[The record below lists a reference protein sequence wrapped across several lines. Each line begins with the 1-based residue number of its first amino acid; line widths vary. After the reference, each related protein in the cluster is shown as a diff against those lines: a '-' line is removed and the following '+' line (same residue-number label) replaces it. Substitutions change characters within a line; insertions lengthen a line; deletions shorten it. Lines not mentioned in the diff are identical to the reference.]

1 MKPMSWAQRKA
12 IEKKYRDT
20 LERVSQSPLSDESGI
35 YVLTRTDEVGIRH
48 AYVGQAKRVMARLV
62 QHCMGYDSH
71 IDHSLRKHKF
81 WSEETPWGW
90 RVKCVI
96 YCPEAELDEKEREWI
111 IVVANNG
118 YQLLN
123 KTSGGQDGGKIGIA
137 PNKQPKGYR
146 DGLKQGREN
155 ARREIAALFTKYLK
169 VEKTQDTK
177 LAERTLEKW
186 ETFIKGGN
194 DEQ

>member
-1 MKPMSWAQRKA
+1 MNWAQRKA
-12 IEKKYRDT
+12 MEKRYREVLAET
-20 LERVSQSPLSDESGI
+20 AGSPLLEQSGI
-35 YVLTRTDEVGIRH
+35 YVFARRDEAGIKH
-48 AYVGQAKRVMARLV
+48 AYVGQAKNVMARLV
-62 QHCMGYDSH
+62 QHWFGYDSH
-71 IDHSLRKHKF
+71 IDLSLKKHKF
-81 WSEETPWGW
+81 WSEKSPWGW
-90 RVKCVI
+90 RVKCVM
-96 YCPEAELDEKEREWI
+96 YCSEAELDEKEREWI
-111 IVVANNG
+111 IAVANNG

-177 LAERTLEKW
+177 LAERAMAKW
-186 ETFIKGGN
+186 ETFIKGESNG
-194 DEQ
+194 

>member
-1 MKPMSWAQRKA
+1 MGKIWDLGKFSDNIALIDENGTELTYSQLNANAQALADEQDRLQWQYQELSELSPKENEWA
-12 IEKKYRDT
+12 D
-20 LERVSQSPLSDESGI
+20 LSAQYDILS
-35 YVLTRTDEVGIRH
+35 H
-48 AYVGQAKRVMARLV
+48 AADIQTA
-62 QHCMGYDSH
+62 
-71 IDHSLRKHKF
+71 
-81 WSEETPWGW
+81 
-90 RVKCVI
+90 
-96 YCPEAELDEKEREWI
+96 
-111 IVVANNG
+111 ANNG

-177 LAERTLEKW
+177 LAERAMAKW
-186 ETFIKGGN
+186 ETFIKGESNG
-194 DEQ
+194 

>member
-1 MKPMSWAQRKA
+1 MNWAQRKA
-12 IEKKYRDT
+12 MEKKYIEVLKET
-20 LERVSQSPLSDESGI
+20 AECNILERSGI
-35 YVLTRTDEVGIRH
+35 YIFARTDEAGIKH
-48 AYVGQAKRVMARLV
+48 AYVGQAKNVMARLV
-62 QHCMGYDSH
+62 QHCFGYDSH
-71 IDHSLRKHKF
+71 IDLSLKKHKF
-81 WSEETPWGW
+81 WSEKSPWGW
-90 RVKCVI
+90 RVKCVL
-96 YCPEAELDEKEREWI
+96 YCTEGDLDEVERRC
-111 IVVANNG
+111 IVEFANNG

-177 LAERTLEKW
+177 LAERALEKW
-186 ETFIKGGN
+186 ETFIKGE
-194 DEQ
+194 EQ